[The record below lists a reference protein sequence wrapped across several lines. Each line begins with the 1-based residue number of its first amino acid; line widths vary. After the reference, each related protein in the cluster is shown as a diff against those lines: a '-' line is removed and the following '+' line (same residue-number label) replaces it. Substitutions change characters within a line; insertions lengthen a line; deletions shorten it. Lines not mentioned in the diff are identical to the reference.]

1 MIKKYSILKGQ
12 PMCVKA
18 LYTLAVIFTLVGM
31 ATIVLDMLE
40 IYDIKLC
47 VSMAF
52 IAAGSV
58 INNVIFQNK
67 RKKVGGR

>member
-1 MIKKYSILKGQ
+1 MIRKYSTLKGQ
-12 PMCVKA
+12 PMCVKV
-18 LYTLAVIFTLVGM
+18 LFTLAVIFTLVGM
-31 ATIVLDMLE
+31 STIVLDMLE

-58 INNVIFQNK
+58 INNVIFRNK
-67 RKKVGGR
+67 RKK

>member
-1 MIKKYSILKGQ
+1 MIRKYSTLKGQ
-12 PMCVKA
+12 PMCVKV
-18 LYTLAVIFTLVGM
+18 LFTLAVIFTLVGM

-58 INNVIFQNK
+58 INNVIFQK
-67 RKKVGGR
+67 IRKKVGGR